1 MFSIIILSTIEALV
15 HNIFSS
21 LAMYYDFF
29 PLNIMIENHIKDF
42 SIRKNFFK
50 IINRC
55 NALLTEVNNI
65 KALRYYGLK
74 KSFSTPLQK

>member
-1 MFSIIILSTIEALV
+1 MFSIISSTTEALV

-29 PLNIMIENHIKDF
+29 PLNLMIENHIKDF
-42 SIRKNFFK
+42 RIRKHFLK

-55 NALLTEVNNI
+55 NALLTEVNDI
-65 KALRYYGLK
+65 KTLRYYVLK
-74 KSFSTPLQK
+74 KSLSTPLQK